1 MADNVKYKADD
12 FKKVDEKVIRYH
24 NSENTKER
32 DMLAFYD
39 SSGQGRVIMIPND
52 MRDKNVP
59 KYMQGNNWRMRD
71 RLQGEE
77 LDAVLAKLKAD
88 DDEEESQAAAAEPKS
103 SWGLLKGVSGILGGK
118 KAPAAEDEAPHEN
131 EESEEEKVEEAPT
144 KPAARRHKMPA
155 TPSSNQRVNPSLP
168 ATVNAGVERLAK
180 KRQASANAA
189 EQNANRLDETRMK
202 AIVAAKLAKGVAIRQ
217 RNVADS
223 LKMKKTQRA
232 NAAQLQ
238 LNSVIRA
245 TQGEFHF

>member
-39 SSGQGRVIMIPND
+39 SSGQGTVIRIPNN
-52 MRDKNVP
+52 MLDKNVP
-59 KYMQGNNWRMRD
+59 RYTQGNNWRG
-71 RLQGEE
+71 LQGEE

-88 DDEEESQAAAAEPKS
+88 DDEEESQAAAVEPKS
-103 SWGLLKGVSGILGGK
+103 SWGLSSFLGRK

-180 KRQASANAA
+180 KRQASADAA
-189 EQNANRLDETRMK
+189 EQNANGLDKTRMK
-202 AIVAAKLAKGVAIRQ
+202 AAVAAKLARAVAISQ